1 MVKTEYFQY
10 SNKGSN
16 PLWVIDRGFG
26 LIGKTMILHI
36 VILGSSPKISN
47 TLIYLIRFIKLKLG

>member
-16 PLWVIDRGFG
+16 PLWVKKGGFS

-36 VILGSSPKISN
+36 VILGSSPKISKK
-47 TLIYLIRFIKLKLG
+47 IYK